1 MSTATHGQQ
10 QRRWSGPIGKFP
22 QSAASCQHQRIEDE
36 HRRTKCVRRY
46 VVHLYLSAIIY
57 PEREMIRTHRAFD
70 PHSIKLVI
78 FDLDGTL
85 IDSRLDLVHSVNAA
99 LRHIGRPELPDHVI
113 ASYVGDGA
121 PILIQRALGG
131 EVIEDAL
138 VRKGLEF
145 FLSYYREH
153 KLDHTTVYEGIYE
166 TLGSI
171 QRSGNGV
178 PRNMA
183 VLTNKPVNP
192 SRAIVEALGLKPY
205 FFQVYGGNSFA
216 TKKPDPEG
224 ALKLLAESGLRAEQA
239 AIVGDS
245 HTDIETGHNAGLWT
259 VGVNYGFAPQT
270 LMDAHPDVLVDL
282 PTEVGAVFSGSTGH

>member
-1 MSTATHGQQ
+1 
-10 QRRWSGPIGKFP
+10 
-22 QSAASCQHQRIEDE
+22 
-36 HRRTKCVRRY
+36 
-46 VVHLYLSAIIY
+46 
-57 PEREMIRTHRAFD
+57 MIHTRRAFD
-70 PHSIKLVI
+70 PHSIKFVI

-99 LRHIGRPELPDHVI
+99 LRHINRPELPEDVI
-113 ASYVGDGA
+113 AGYVGDGA

-131 EVIEDAL
+131 EAVEQAL

-153 KLDHTTVYEGIYE
+153 KLDHTTVYDGVREA
-166 TLGSI
+166 LASI

-178 PRNMA
+178 PRKLA

-192 SRAIVEALGLKPY
+192 SRAIIDALGMGSH
-205 FFQVYGGNSFA
+205 FSQIYGGNSFS

-224 ALKLLAESGLRAEQA
+224 ALKLVAEAGVKPEQA

-245 HTDIETGHNAGLWT
+245 HVDVRTGRNAGLWT
-259 VGVNYGFAPQT
+259 VAVTYGFAPHT
-270 LMDAHPDVLVDL
+270 LEVAAPDVTVDTPQEL
-282 PTEVGAVFSGSTGH
+282 SKVFLSHN

>member
-1 MSTATHGQQ
+1 
-10 QRRWSGPIGKFP
+10 
-22 QSAASCQHQRIEDE
+22 
-36 HRRTKCVRRY
+36 
-46 VVHLYLSAIIY
+46 
-57 PEREMIRTHRAFD
+57 MIRTRRSFD

-99 LRHIGRPELPDHVI
+99 LRHIHRPELPEDVI

-131 EVIEDAL
+131 EAVDEGL

-153 KLDHTTVYEGIYE
+153 KLDHTTVYEGIRE
-166 TLGSI
+166 ALAAI

-178 PRNMA
+178 PRKLA

-192 SRAIVEALGLKPY
+192 SRAIVEALGLGPY
-205 FFQVYGGNSFA
+205 FSQVYGGNSFA
-216 TKKPDPEG
+216 TKKPEPEG
-224 ALKLLAESGLRAEQA
+224 ALKLLSEVDVRPEQA
-239 AIVGDS
+239 AIIGDS
-245 HTDIETGHNAGLWT
+245 HVDVRTGRNAGLWT
-259 VGVNYGFAPQT
+259 VAVTYGFAPHT
-270 LMDAHPDVLVDL
+270 LAVEEPDVTVDTPL
-282 PTEVGAVFSGSTGH
+282 ELSRVFLSQT